1 MDHPFR
7 GQAPAI
13 WLAVPFLAGLV
24 LGLASGPAGGGLGA
38 ILILPCLLSAAFR
51 LPPLA
56 TASALMALCGMLT
69 AARVPFVDPSKM
81 HPLLDRE
88 VMLRGTVE
96 SMKTGEFGWSGVV
109 RGAVLSP
116 VGGSASVRAAKVFF
130 SVRSPDSAV
139 SFPAEVRATG
149 RIRPVRSRGNPG
161 EVPREWSALARGVQY
176 SFGADASR
184 TVFLPQAD
192 AGGLKG
198 RLRLARARTGRW
210 LAAHAGNS
218 SGARYLRTLATGE
231 APPPGDPLPTLLR
244 RTGLAHLLA
253 ISGLHVGVF
262 FAIGAF
268 LARCALWLVR
278 RRRGFPDLNG
288 VSALASLPLCWAYV
302 MMAGAPV
309 SAVRAAGM
317 ITAAVL
323 AWRGL
328 GVRGAGAAWTAMFL
342 GTIFSS
348 PLLAFSPSFLL
359 SYGATF
365 FLIASI
371 RSDPSRPAP
380 GTLRRRALRCAGS
393 LLVAS
398 TVAFSGTLP
407 VSAAFF
413 GALPAGAIL
422 WNLLFA
428 GPLGA
433 AGVFGAFLS
442 AVGGVFSVDALG
454 PPVRVLA
461 ALVTLLLEILR
472 RVSGDGA
479 GYVSLPPAGV
489 AAPFLCTAGAAAG
502 AIFLLRRGRRPWPAA
517 VAGAAAFLAWIH
529 LPYAALPA
537 AHLTVAALNLG
548 RGAAH
553 LVSFPGGGHMLVDC
567 GSRLHGDAGRR
578 IVLPFLRKNGVRRID
593 VLVLTH
599 PHEDHYGGAE
609 AVLREIEVGEIWIPQ
624 GTSAAAFGREV
635 GRRAGAVR
643 ERRAGDVHAAGGV
656 EVLVRASGGGAGRV
670 NDQSLVLEIRHGPLS
685 VWMPGDVEGGAAVWG
700 AVAPANGQARVLF
713 LPHHGSPGA
722 KPLSWI
728 RAASPKVVVAQRLN
742 SDCAGLDN
750 LVTSAKFFYLEN
762 GAFSVQS
769 DGASVFA
776 RQDGGSRFW
785 SLLLR
790 LPRSGGAGLPGYPA
804 RSCEWPN
811 NES

>member
-7 GQAPAI
+7 GQGPAI
-13 WLAVPFLAGLV
+13 WLAVPFFAGLI
-24 LGLASGPAGGGLGA
+24 LGLAAGPVWGGVAAL
-38 ILILPCLLSAAFR
+38 LILSCVLSAASG

-56 TASALMALCGMLT
+56 TASALMALCGALT
-69 AARVPFVDPSKM
+69 AARVPLVDPSQM
-81 HPLLDRE
+81 RPLLDRE
-88 VMLRGTVE
+88 VLLRGTVE
-96 SMKTGEFGWSGVV
+96 SMKPGEFGWSGVA
-109 RGAVLSP
+109 RDAVLSP
-116 VGGSASVRAAKVFF
+116 VGGSGSVRAAKVLF
-130 SVRSPDSAV
+130 SVRRPDSAV
-139 SFPAEVRATG
+139 SFPAEIRATG
-149 RIRPVRSRGNPG
+149 RIHPVRSRGNPG

-184 TVFLPQAD
+184 TVFLPLAD
-192 AGGLKG
+192 TGGLKG
-198 RLRLARARTGRW
+198 RFRAARERTGRW
-210 LAAHAGNS
+210 LAAHAGS
-218 SGARYLRTLATGE
+218 SRGAQYLRTLSTGE
-231 APPPGDPLPTLLR
+231 APPADDPLSTLLR

-268 LARCALWLVR
+268 LARCGVWLFR
-278 RRRGFPDLNG
+278 RRHGCPDLNG
-288 VSALASLPLCWAYV
+288 LCALASLPACWAYV

-317 ITAAVL
+317 ITAAVA

-342 GTIFSS
+342 GTVFSA
-348 PLLAFSPSFLL
+348 PLLVLSPSFLL

-365 FLIASI
+365 FLIACI
-371 RSDPSRPAP
+371 RGGPSRPAP
-380 GTLRRRALRCAGS
+380 CTLRRRARRWAGD

-407 VSAAFF
+407 ISAAFF
-413 GALPAGAIL
+413 GGLPAGAIL
-422 WNLLFA
+422 WNLLFG

-433 AGVFGAFLS
+433 AGVFGAFLA
-442 AVGGVFSVDALG
+442 AVGGTFSVDALG
-454 PPVRVLA
+454 PAVRVLA
-461 ALVTLLLEILR
+461 ALLTLLLDLLR
-472 RVSGDGA
+472 SLSGDGA
-479 GYVSLPPAGV
+479 GYVPLPPAGV

-517 VAGAAAFLAWIH
+517 VAGGAAFLAWIH

-537 AHLTVAALNLG
+537 ARLTVAALNVG

-553 LVSFPGGGHMLVDC
+553 LVSFPGGGHMLIDC

-578 IVLPFLRKNGVRRID
+578 IVLPFLRKNGVRRLD

-609 AVLREIEVGEIWIPQ
+609 SVLREMDVGEIWVPQ
-624 GTSAAAFGREV
+624 GNPPAAFGREV
-635 GRRAGAVR
+635 ARRAGAVR
-643 ERRAGDVHAAGGV
+643 ERRGGDVYAAGGA
-656 EVLVRASGGGAGRV
+656 EVAVRASGGGTGRV
-670 NDQSLVLEIRHGPLS
+670 NERSLVLEIRHGPLS
-685 VWMPGDVEGGAAVWG
+685 VWLPGDVEGGAAVWG
-700 AVAPANGQARVLF
+700 PAPPADGLARVLF

-728 RAASPKVVVAQRLN
+728 RAASPAIVVSQHRN
-742 SDCAGLDN
+742 SDCAELDN
-750 LVTSAKFFYLEN
+750 LVPSDKFFYLEN
-762 GAFSVQS
+762 GAFTVRS
-769 DGASVFA
+769 DGASVFVQ
-776 RQDGGSRFW
+776 QDGGSRFW

-790 LPRSGGAGLPGYPA
+790 LPRSGGAGLPRFPA
-804 RSCEWPN
+804 RSREWPN